1 MTTKERLELDRTL
14 KIGTRVL
21 LFNAGLAVLLLILNI
36 ILC

>member
-1 MTTKERLELDRTL
+1 MTTRDRQELERTL
-14 KIGTRVL
+14 KVGTKVL

>member
-21 LFNAGLAVLLLILNI
+21 LFNAGLAVLTLILNI
-36 ILC
+36 VLC

>member
-21 LFNAGLAVLLLILNI
+21 LFNAGLAVLLLIVNI